1 MTQHK
6 AAKELRAKRDPVAT
20 KVVLLDSA
28 SVLFADLGF
37 DGSTAEL
44 IAEAAGVNKAMINY
58 HFGGKEGLYRACLEQ
73 IFAEVEAS
81 LTAIRTAE
89 AAPDDKLDRYIAAF
103 AVLNAKQPT
112 FARLVLREILSGGR
126 FLDEVLLPRF
136 LSIFETIRAI
146 VWQGMRE
153 GMFRAADPL
162 MTHLSIVG
170 VLVFFFATAPFRE
183 RLVVEKKLPVQSPS
197 TEKFVAHVREL
208 IAHGLM
214 RADAPAR
221 RGEVTP

>member
-1 MTQHK
+1 MTQSQPRNGPK
-6 AAKELRAKRDPVAT
+6 AKRDPSGT
-20 KVVLLDSA
+20 QDVLLESA
-28 SVLFADLGF
+28 SELFAERGF
-37 DGSTAEL
+37 DGATAEL

-73 IFAEVEAS
+73 LFAGVES
-81 LTAIRTAE
+81 RLTAIRAVE
-89 AAPDDKLDRYIAAF
+89 ASPEEKLDRYIAAF
-103 AVLNAKQPT
+103 AELNTKRPT

-136 LSIFETIRAI
+136 LAIFETIRAI

-153 GMFRAADPL
+153 GTFRAADPL

-170 VLVFFFATAPFRE
+170 VLVFFFATAQFRE
-183 RLVVEKKLPVQSPS
+183 RLASEKKLPVQSPS
-197 TEKFVAHVREL
+197 EEKFVAHVREL
-208 IAHGLM
+208 ISHGLM

-221 RGEVTP
+221 GEVAP